1 MVCGVR
7 DGENIRELLATDIDI
22 LGFVFCSDSPQ
33 VVKMIPSN
41 SGIIPDYSRDRYLQ
55 QRGQEINGV
64 ETSACKAVLVS
75 LQMTCHRI
83 SSHAFITMILI
94 MCNCKETR
102 VL

>member
-1 MVCGVR
+1 MNTKKRFLISVCGVC

-64 ETSACKAVLVS
+64 E
-75 LQMTCHRI
+75 
-83 SSHAFITMILI
+83 FITMISI

-102 VL
+102 IL